1 MYALQQI
8 KHTHG
13 IWDEWWYNG
22 EKVNLLTIC
31 ISLPLSHTHTHTH
44 SSAYCSA
51 QDVLSHSYIK
61 LGSTYAG
68 TLSQMYTVGGSA
80 PPVAVRRC
88 YRSCAEVKKRR
99 AARWG
104 HSVGCVWRRHRKVS
118 SGFLSRL
125 TCSSIGREHHGK
137 QSSAA
142 SSPAPGRGHR
152 VPVPRHLETFRQWW

>member
-1 MYALQQI
+1 MMIQWRKSQSAHYLHLSPA
-8 KHTHG
+8 
-13 IWDEWWYNG
+13 
-22 EKVNLLTIC
+22 
-31 ISLPLSHTHTHTH
+31 LSHTYTHTLISLLQCPRRPITQLH
-44 SSAYCSA
+44 QAWKHIRWDAES
-51 QDVLSHSYIK
+51 DVHCRWQCAPS
-61 LGSTYAG
+61 GR
-68 TLSQMYTVGGSA
+68 A

>member
-31 ISLPLSHTHTHTH
+31 ISLPALSHTYTHTH
-44 SSAYCSA
+44 QPTAVPKTSYHTATSSLEA
-51 QDVLSHSYIK
+51 HT
-61 LGSTYAG
+61 LGRWVRC
-68 TLSQMYTVGGSA
+68 TLS
-80 PPVAVRRC
+80 VAVRPQW
-88 YRSCAEVKKRR
+88 SCSGATAPAPRLKSGGRR
-99 AARWG
+99 TGATVWG
-104 HSVGCVWRRHRKVS
+104 VFEEDRKVS